1 MIMKTNITTY
11 ILGAGLLLSSCADLD
26 QTSISSIDKEN
37 FYQNESDIKVAL
49 NGIYQQLTTGGM
61 NAPWNNEVI
70 YFNDLQSEYA
80 RRGTAN
86 SADIT
91 EIGNFSITPTNGFV
105 KTAWNYRYLA
115 INRANILIDKVAG
128 VSLDETT
135 RSNYTNAAKFL
146 RALYYFDLVR
156 YFGDVPLVL
165 HDGEGEGEPRTSQ
178 DLVYEQIVTDLTDA
192 EQITPDFAPLTSQA
206 SAGAASALLAKVYLT
221 WAQTDTDYAKE
232 HQSELLQKSV
242 AAADRVI
249 SAGKYQLISKFI
261 DNWSLDKKEGAELI
275 FTVEHKFSVNRNI
288 TGHCVFSTGFT
299 NASLPVIAALNNDIY
314 NDFDP
319 NDQRRDASVTL
330 RLFNPADG
338 KYFDF
343 ERLRFRK
350 YIDTLYMANESAP
363 YISGQNTSS
372 SVLRYADVLLVKA
385 EAENELN
392 GPTAAAYDAINQVR
406 RRAYWNPYENT
417 QKQPTDGTTLNLS
430 GLSKEQ
436 FRTAVQAER
445 FKEFITEG
453 SRWFD
458 LKRWHILVKTIKE
471 KVDADDLKY
480 KNISP
485 RNYYLPVPE
494 DQIVLNP
501 NLKQNWGYAGETS
514 GDPYTAK
521 GWE

>member
-1 MIMKTNITTY
+1 M
-11 ILGAGLLLSSCADLD
+11 
-26 QTSISSIDKEN
+26 
-37 FYQNESDIKVAL
+37 
-49 NGIYQQLTTGGM
+49 
-61 NAPWNNEVI
+61 
-70 YFNDLQSEYA
+70 
-80 RRGTAN
+80 
-86 SADIT
+86 
-91 EIGNFSITPTNGFV
+91 
-105 KTAWNYRYLA
+105 
-115 INRANILIDKVAG
+115 
-128 VSLDETT
+128 
-135 RSNYTNAAKFL
+135 
-146 RALYYFDLVR
+146 
-156 YFGDVPLVL
+156 
-165 HDGEGEGEPRTSQ
+165 
-178 DLVYEQIVTDLTDA
+178 
-192 EQITPDFAPLTSQA
+192 
-206 SAGAASALLAKVYLT
+206 
-221 WAQTDTDYAKE
+221 
-232 HQSELLQKSV
+232 
-242 AAADRVI
+242 AADRVI
-249 SAGKYQLISKFI
+249 NAGKYQLISKFI

-406 RRAYWNPYENT
+406 RRAYWSPYENA
-417 QKQPTDGTTLNLS
+417 QKQPTDGTTLNLA

-436 FRTAVQAER
+436 FRAAVQAER

-501 NLKQNWGYAGETS
+501 NLKQNWGYAGETT